1 MEKMCILPGVRAT
14 HPEHGPPDLQYA
26 GRNVEAIVTGVSDL
40 RSLVRHPAM
49 LDTRST
55 ELVKAGIQMVKPSV
69 VHVGKERT
77 CLLFIPGTSRH
88 VIYSWKDDDIRFQQ
102 WNVLGG
108 SSIEE
113 LLSLPASSKDDDAH
127 MTAGSA
133 AADPKRK
140 GRAESDDGEGL
151 GTTHVEDA
159 GVMTDGDV
167 ETTADGDQAGGAR
180 KRQA

>member
-1 MEKMCILPGVRAT
+1 MCILPGVRAT
-14 HPEHGPPDLQYA
+14 HPEHGPLDLQYA
-26 GRNVEAIVTGVSDL
+26 GRNVKAIPNGASDL
-40 RSLVRHPAM
+40 GSLVRHPAM

-55 ELVKAGIQMVKPSV
+55 ELVKAGIQMVKARV

-77 CLLFIPGTSRH
+77 CLLFIPGTSQH
-88 VIYSWKDDDIRFQQ
+88 VIYSWKDDDVRFQQ

-113 LLSLPASSKDDDAH
+113 LQSLPAPSKDDDAH

-133 AADPKRK
+133 VEDPKRK
-140 GRAESDDGEGL
+140 GRVESDDGEKL

-159 GVMTDGDV
+159 GFMTDVAV
-167 ETTADGDQAGGAR
+167 ESTAAGGQGGGAR